1 MTKVITR
8 YLLPRVAAFAT
19 LGLLVGAGGPVS
31 AEGAPTGKAL
41 ADRYSQCWQNFN
53 EANWDEFL
61 KCYGPATP
69 SVAPGMLPA
78 KGGKAIVDKHA
89 KTFRAAL
96 PDVIG
101 ELQLM
106 VVNGRNAATIALM
119 HGTHTGPLASP
130 AGDIPPT
137 NKRLG
142 QVVAHSIESGPG
154 AIASKEW
161 FIQDGATF
169 MAQLGLSKN
178 PARGAVDK
186 MPTAIAGSPVV
197 VATGSA
203 VEKSNLAAARKAYAL
218 FNRHDKK
225 LAETA
230 SPDIVDHDQT
240 APADITG
247 VAAEMDHTV
256 ALWQMSSNVRCTTPI
271 LFAAGDYTVA
281 IGQLLG
287 KNDGDAPAMGLKK
300 TGKSFGL
307 DYIEFIRWKDGKAV
321 ELWPFVNSMQLAMEL
336 GLMPPPAAHAQK

>member
-1 MTKVITR
+1 MTKVITS

-19 LGLLVGAGGPVS
+19 LGVLVGAGGQAS
-31 AEGAPTGKAL
+31 AEGTLTGKAL

-61 KCYGPATP
+61 KCYGPGTP

-101 ELQLM
+101 ELQLL
-106 VVNGRNAATIALM
+106 VVSGRNAATIALM

-178 PARGAVDK
+178 PARAAIDK
-186 MPTAIAGSPVV
+186 MPTAIAGGPVV

-203 VEKSNLAAARKAYAL
+203 VEKSNLAAAKKAYAL

-240 APADITG
+240 SPADITG
-247 VAAEMDHTV
+247 VAAEMDHTA
-256 ALWQMSSNVRCTTPI
+256 ALWQMSSNVKCATPI

-281 IGQLLG
+281 IGQLVG

-300 TGKSFGL
+300 TGKSFSL
-307 DYIEFIRWKDGKAV
+307 DFIEFVRWKDGKAV
-321 ELWPFVNSMQLAMEL
+321 ELWPFLNSMQLAMEL
-336 GLMPPPAAHAQK
+336 GLMPPVAHAQK